1 MGRRVRHVALC
12 GAIVLSV
19 LLAGLVIA
27 DDSDA
32 WNGII
37 PQAVIFGLAIAVLA
51 VAAPLLA
58 YGVYHADRVGW
69 AIERLRGFIV
79 LMQTDTADAMP
90 QPLPGDF
97 PKEVQ
102 ALLDAVD
109 SLIEGRLSQ
118 QSIPARQLETVLSA
132 LPDAIV
138 VINHAGLVSL
148 INAAG
153 KTLMGPDVAKPGTS
167 VYDALDAAGIEQALA
182 LAEGQA
188 VPAHTEVDTVDGRTL
203 RVRVAA
209 VDGGR
214 GAVLTFDPPDGEAA
228 RALDHDLHLLE
239 MPPPVAAV
247 TDDTPLDALPI
258 VVFDLETTGLD
269 VNADTIVS
277 IGGVRLHGGTIY
289 RAFTIDCLV
298 HPGRPI
304 PPRSTA
310 IHGITND
317 MVEGAPNFTEVWPE
331 FGMLSDG
338 TVLVGH
344 NVSFDIAHLRTA
356 TQAAGIDWS
365 PPPFLCTYLLT
376 AGMDLGLPSLQLD
389 SVAEALGVRV
399 RGRHTAF
406 GDALVTAEVFSR
418 LLPRLAD
425 IGVTTLGEAVELS
438 RRRKDILRE
447 QEKAGWWTGQSR

>member
-1 MGRRVRHVALC
+1 MWRRIRHLALC
-12 GAIVLSV
+12 GAILLAV

-27 DDSDA
+27 DSSTD
-32 WNGII
+32 WHGMI
-37 PQAVIFGLAIAVLA
+37 PQAVTYGLAVAVLA

-58 YGVYHADRVGW
+58 YGVVHADRVGW

-109 SLIEGRLSQ
+109 SLIDGRLAQ

-148 INAAG
+148 INAAA
-153 KTLMGPDVAKPGTS
+153 KTLLGMDVAKPGTS
-167 VYDALDAAGIEQALA
+167 VYDALDAAGVERALA
-182 LAEGQA
+182 VAEGQSA
-188 VPAHTEVDTVDGRTL
+188 PAHTEVDTVDGRSL
-203 RVRVAA
+203 PVRVAA

-228 RALDHDLHLLE
+228 RTLDHDLQLLE

-247 TDDTPLDALPI
+247 TEETPLDALPV

-269 VNADTIVS
+269 VAADTIVS
-277 IGGVRLHGGTIY
+277 VGGVRLQGSTIY
-289 RAFTIDCLV
+289 RAVTIDCLV

-317 MVEGAPNFTEVWPE
+317 MVEGAPDFSQVWPD
-331 FGMLSDG
+331 FRALSDG

-344 NVSFDIAHLRTA
+344 NVGFDIAHLQNA
-356 TQAAGIDWS
+356 AKAAGLDWS
-365 PPPFLCTYLLT
+365 PPPYLCTYLLT
-376 AGMDLGLPSLQLD
+376 AALDLGLPSLQLD
-389 SVAEALGVRV
+389 SVAESLGVRV
-399 RGRHTAF
+399 RGRHTAL
-406 GDALVTAEVFSR
+406 GDALVTAEVFAR

-425 IGVTTLGEAVELS
+425 SGVATLGEAVALS

-447 QEKAGWWTGQSR
+447 QEKSGWWTGQSR

>member
-1 MGRRVRHVALC
+1 MGRRVRHLALY
-12 GAIVLSV
+12 GAILLAV
-19 LLAGLVIA
+19 LLAGAVIA
-27 DDSDA
+27 QGSA
-32 WNGII
+32 VWQGVI
-37 PQAVIFGLAIAVLA
+37 PQAVALGLAIAVLA

-58 YGVYHADRVGW
+58 YGILHADRVGW

-97 PKEVQ
+97 PTEVQ

-109 SLIEGRLSQ
+109 SLIERRLAQ

-167 VYDALDAAGIEQALA
+167 VYDALDAAGVERALA

-188 VPAHTEVDTVDGRTL
+188 FPAHTEVDTVDGRTL
-203 RVRVAA
+203 KVRIAA

-228 RALDHDLHLLE
+228 RTLDHDLHLLE

-247 TDDTPLDALPI
+247 TDDTPLDALP
-258 VVFDLETTGLD
+258 VMVFDLETTGLD
-269 VNADTIVS
+269 VTEDTIVS

-289 RAFTIDCLV
+289 RAVTIDCLV

-317 MVEGAPNFTEVWPE
+317 MVQGAPDFSTVWRD
-331 FGMLSDG
+331 FRVLSEG

-344 NVSFDIAHLRTA
+344 NVGFDIAHVRSA
-356 TQAAGIDWS
+356 TRAAGIEWS

-389 SVAEALGVRV
+389 SVAEAFGVRV
-399 RGRHTAF
+399 RGRHTAL
-406 GDALVTAEVFSR
+406 GDALVTAEVFAR

-425 IGVTTLGEAVELS
+425 IGVTTLGGAVDLS
-438 RRRKDILRE
+438 RRRKDLLRE